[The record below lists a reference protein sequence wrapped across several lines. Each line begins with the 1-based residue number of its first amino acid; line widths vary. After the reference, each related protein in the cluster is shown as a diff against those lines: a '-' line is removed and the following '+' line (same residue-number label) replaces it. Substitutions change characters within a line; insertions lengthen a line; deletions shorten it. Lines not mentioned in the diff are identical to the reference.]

1 MPHTN
6 IAVLLLFASPYT
18 DLRMVVLFDL
28 DGTLVDSFALI
39 VEAFRHACR
48 TVLGREA
55 TREEV
60 LAHWGKP
67 LRARFAP
74 LGPDRVELL
83 LQAYTRYYTANLH
96 RVRPFPRVPE
106 MLAELRRRGIRIG
119 VVTSKRGSTTEDT
132 LQGAGLRPLVDAVT
146 TADDVRD
153 PKPAPDPILLALH
166 RFRALPKD
174 AWMVGDGPFDVEAGR
189 AAGVRT
195 IAALWGTREQDALLA
210 SRPDYAAETP
220 DDVVR
225 VVVG

>member
-1 MPHTN
+1 MEP
-6 IAVLLLFASPYT
+6 
-18 DLRMVVLFDL
+18 
-28 DGTLVDSFALI
+28 
-39 VEAFRHACR
+39 
-48 TVLGREA
+48 
-55 TREEV
+55 
-60 LAHWGKP
+60 
-67 LRARFAP
+67 
-74 LGPDRVELL
+74 L
-83 LQAYTRYYTANLH
+83 LQAYTRYYTGHAH
-96 RVRPFPRVPE
+96 RIRPLPGVPE

-119 VVTSKRGSTTEDT
+119 VVTSKRAATTEDT

-220 DDVVR
+220 DEVVR
-225 VVVG
+225 VVAG